1 MTTLD
6 AAQLFDCETWQPTH
20 QLTGHVST
28 VGAIA
33 YSADGTRIATGGHD
47 RSVRIF
53 DSQTGAELWR
63 MLGHRSEVEDLA
75 FSPDGRSLV
84 SASRDGTIKVWQVS
98 TGEFL
103 CDLFTSPHNPPFR
116 LTFCTADAKLAVR
129 LERGQ
134 ILLLDTS
141 ANLP

>member
-1 MTTLD
+1 MPTRLTELILPPEAMTDLSGSMT
-6 AAQLFDCETWQPTH
+6 Q
-20 QLTGHVST
+20 
-28 VGAIA
+28 
-33 YSADGTRIATGGHD
+33 R
-47 RSVRIF
+47 
-53 DSQTGAELWR
+53 TGAELLR
-63 MLGHRSEVEDLA
+63 LFGHRDWIEDLA

-103 CDLFTSPHNPPFR
+103 CDLFTSPVNRPFR
-116 LTFCTADAKLAVR
+116 LTFCPPDAKLAVR

-141 ANLP
+141 TNLP